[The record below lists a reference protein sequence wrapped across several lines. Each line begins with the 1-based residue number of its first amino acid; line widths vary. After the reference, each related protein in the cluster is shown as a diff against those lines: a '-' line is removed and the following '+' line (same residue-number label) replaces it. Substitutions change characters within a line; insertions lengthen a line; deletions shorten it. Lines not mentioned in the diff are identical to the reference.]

1 MSLNLVEA
9 ETNLDDFS
17 SQQDSYGRELADT
30 KHQFSTPSMSRAP
43 KGSVKTEVDKGWL
56 RLRWSWQGRRFVL
69 ALGLPDDPVNRTIA
83 ERKAKLI
90 EADIKLEQFDPTL
103 DRYRTQI
110 PSEGVSVVELFEQ
123 FTEFKRKQLDPASLD
138 KYLGLMGRLK
148 QFFRVQKAVQVT
160 EDKAFQFR
168 DSLLKNLAPIT
179 VRERLTLLRSCWQW
193 GIKRKLVREN
203 PWVEVKVKVPPQQKP
218 RPFTRSEVG
227 VILEGF
233 KQDKDYS
240 YYTDLIEFLLSI
252 GCRPGE
258 AFGLKWKHLNADCSV
273 IWIGEAWVRG
283 RRKAT
288 KTNEER
294 AFTLTP
300 RLQQMLLARRPAR
313 FKPDDLVF
321 PSKQGKPMDDHN
333 FRRAWKIM
341 LAKLGVEYRK
351 PYNSRHSFVSHAV
364 DRGLKPSEVSEISG
378 HSEETIY
385 RHYLGNVKGQVQ
397 LPELW
402 AED

>member
-1 MSLNLVEA
+1 MPTTA
-9 ETNLDDFS
+9 TNHANFLPIDPAS
-17 SQQDSYGRELADT
+17 GRELVGDV
-30 KHQFSTPSMSRAP
+30 SRFVAVERAA
-43 KGSVKTEVDKGWL
+43 KGTVKVDVDRGWL
-56 RLRWSWQGRRFVL
+56 RLRWSCQGRRFVL
-69 ALGLPDDPVNRTIA
+69 SLGLPDEPTNRTIA
-83 ERKAKLI
+83 DRKARLI
-90 EADIKLEQFDPTL
+90 ETDIKLEQFDPTL
-103 DRYRTQI
+103 DRYRSQVST
-110 PSEGVSVVELFEQ
+110 EGISVVSLFDQ

-138 KYLGLMGRLK
+138 KYVGLMGHLK
-148 QFFRVQKAVQVT
+148 QFFREQKAVQVG

-168 DSLLKNLAPIT
+168 DKLLKKLAPIT
-179 VRERLTLLRSCWQW
+179 VRERLTMLRSCWQW
-193 GIKRKLVREN
+193 GVKRRLVREN
-203 PWVEVKVKVPPQQKP
+203 PWLEVKVKVPPQQKP

-227 VILEGF
+227 RILQGF
-233 KQDKDYS
+233 KEDKDYS

-258 AFGLKWKHLNADCSV
+258 AFGLRWKHLNADCSV

-283 RRKAT
+283 RQKPT
-288 KTNEER
+288 KTNEDR
-294 AFTLTP
+294 AFSLTP
-300 RLQQMLLARRPAR
+300 RLRQMLLDRRPQGY
-313 FKPDDLVF
+313 KPDDLVF
-321 PSKQGKPMDDHN
+321 PAKRGNPMDDHN

-341 LAKLGVEYRK
+341 LDKLGIEYRK

-402 AED
+402 GGDD